1 MVVAGIDVG
10 SLSTKAV
17 ILNENGILSSSTLT
31 TGDEGAV
38 MAQKAL
44 DEALKRAGVS
54 FDDLEEMIITGYGR
68 RSVPFVKKSKSEMLC
83 HARGAHWSFP
93 SARTVID
100 IGAESSK
107 VMRLNENGGVEDFSG
122 NDKCA
127 AGTGIFLDTMAKAM
141 EVPVEEVGELSLK
154 YKEKARISSM
164 CAVFAESEVVSHIHR
179 GTSRNDILAGIHESI
194 ADRIF
199 GMSNRVGVNDDVV
212 LTGGVAK
219 NIGMVKALEEK
230 LEKKIYVP
238 DDPVITG
245 ALGAAL
251 IALDLK

>member
-1 MVVAGIDVG
+1 
-10 SLSTKAV
+10 
-17 ILNENGILSSSTLT
+17 
-31 TGDEGAV
+31 
-38 MAQKAL
+38 
-44 DEALKRAGVS
+44 
-54 FDDLEEMIITGYGR
+54 
-68 RSVPFVKKSKSEMLC
+68 MLC
-83 HARGAHWSFP
+83 HAKGAHWLFP

-107 VMRLNENGGVEDFSG
+107 VMRLNEDGGVEDFAG

-141 EVPVEEVGELSLK
+141 EVPVEEAGELSLN
-154 YKEKARISSM
+154 YTEKARISSM

-194 ADRIF
+194 ADRVF
-199 GMSNRVGVNDDVV
+199 GMSNRVGIKDDVV
-212 LTGGVAK
+212 LTGGVAL

-230 LEKKIYVP
+230 LERKIYVP
-238 DDPVITG
+238 EDPRITG

-251 IALDLK
+251 IACDSK

>member
-1 MVVAGIDVG
+1 MIVAGIDVG
-10 SLSTKAV
+10 SLSAKAV
-17 ILNENGILSSSTLT
+17 ILEHDKLLGAAAIT

-38 MAQKAL
+38 IARNVLDKAL
-44 DEALKRAGVS
+44 KAANIPFEK
-54 FDDLEEMIITGYGR
+54 LEYIVATGYGR
-68 RSVPFVKKSKSEMLC
+68 KSVPFAHKSKSEMLC
-83 HARGAHWSFP
+83 HAKGAYWLFP

-107 VMRLNENGGVEDFSG
+107 VMRLNENGGVEDFTG

-141 EVPVEEVGELSLK
+141 EVPLEEVGELSLN
-154 YKEKARISSM
+154 YNEKAQISSM
-164 CAVFAESEVVSHIHR
+164 CAVFAESEVVSHVHR
-179 GTSRNDILAGIHESI
+179 GTPRNDILAGIHESI

-199 GMSNRVGVNDDVV
+199 GMANRVGINEDVII
-212 LTGGVAK
+212 TGGVAK

-230 LEKKIYVP
+230 LGVSLHVP
-238 DDPVITG
+238 EDPVIVG

-251 IALDLK
+251 VAGKS